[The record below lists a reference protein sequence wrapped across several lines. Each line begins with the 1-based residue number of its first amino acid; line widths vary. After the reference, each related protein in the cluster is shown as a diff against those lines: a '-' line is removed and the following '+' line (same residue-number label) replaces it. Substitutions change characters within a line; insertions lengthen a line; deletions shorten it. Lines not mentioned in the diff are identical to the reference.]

1 LPGITALAAEYGVSR
16 STVDRAVKVLRSEG
30 RVTITPG
37 WGTFAAEG

>member
-1 LPGITALAAEYGVSR
+1 MSSLAAEYGVSR
-16 STVDRAVKVLRSEG
+16 STVDRAVKVLQAEG